1 MSMTEVRG
9 DASSSAKENDVDLK
23 LEVVVIPVSDV
34 DRAKG
39 GLLQAWVGLDA
50 DFPFDNSLR
59 RAATALGGHE
69 KRIGQADGK
78 LAHWYTTYMIAEL
91 AGKELPT

>member
-1 MSMTEVRG
+1 
-9 DASSSAKENDVDLK
+9 
-23 LEVVVIPVSDV
+23 
-34 DRAKG
+34 
-39 GLLQAWVGLDA
+39 VGLDA

-59 RAATALGGHE
+59 RAAAARGRRARGHE

>member
-34 DRAKG
+34 DRAKEVYSKLG
-39 GLLQAWVGLDA
+39 WGSM
-50 DFPFDNSLR
+50 PTSLSITR
-59 RAATALGGHE
+59 CTGGHE

-91 AGKELPT
+91 AGKELPM

>member
-34 DRAKG
+34 DRAKEVYSKLG
-39 GLLQAWVGLDA
+39 WGSM
-50 DFPFDNSLR
+50 PTSLSITR
-59 RAATALGGHE
+59 CGARPPRSHE

>member
-34 DRAKG
+34 DRAKEVYSKLG
-39 GLLQAWVGLDA
+39 WGSM
-50 DFPFDNSLR
+50 PTSLSITRCGARRR
-59 RAATALGGHE
+59 RAAA
-69 KRIGQADGK
+69 
-78 LAHWYTTYMIAEL
+78 AHVGTRS
-91 AGKELPT
+91 GSGRPTGNWPTGTPRT

>member
-34 DRAKG
+34 DRAKEVYSKLGWGSMPTSLSITRCGARPPRTG
-39 GLLQAWVGLDA
+39 GTRSG
-50 DFPFDNSLR
+50 SGR
-59 RAATALGGHE
+59 
-69 KRIGQADGK
+69 
-78 LAHWYTTYMIAEL
+78 
-91 AGKELPT
+91 PTGNWPTGTPRT

>member
-1 MSMTEVRG
+1 
-9 DASSSAKENDVDLK
+9 VDLK

-34 DRAKG
+34 DGAKG
-39 GLLQAWVGLDA
+39 GLLQAWVGSM
-50 DFPFDNSLR
+50 PTSLSITRCGARRR
-59 RAATALGGHE
+59 RAAAARGGHE
-69 KRIGQADGK
+69 KRIGQANGK

>member
-1 MSMTEVRG
+1 
-9 DASSSAKENDVDLK
+9 
-23 LEVVVIPVSDV
+23 
-34 DRAKG
+34 
-39 GLLQAWVGLDA
+39 VGLDA

-59 RAATALGGHE
+59 RAAAAHGGHE